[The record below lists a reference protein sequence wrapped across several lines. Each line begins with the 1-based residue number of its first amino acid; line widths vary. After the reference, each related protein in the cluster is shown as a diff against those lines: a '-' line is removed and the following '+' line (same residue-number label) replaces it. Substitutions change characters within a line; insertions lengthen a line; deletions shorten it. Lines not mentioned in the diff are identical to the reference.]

1 MYPPRSQKKRSGSK
15 NRKLKQR
22 RVWLTV
28 NACLLMMIVILLAV
42 YFLADYRQSAAG
54 VPPQKPAPANTEQ
67 HESPPEG
74 QKENGTPPD
83 AAADDG
89 KDRPE
94 GGNSDK
100 AKDSVEE
107 QGEPETKPQ
116 ETKPE
121 ESERPEQKTAD
132 KPQDEGKKQPAGQ
145 AEKNPPA
152 DAAEKKTGPKDA
164 GQEDSDAP
172 KGHKI
177 VKDNGKSVTIHFVGD
192 MIFSGKVETLL
203 EKKGYS
209 YPFAYLGDMFKKDDL
224 TLGNLE
230 TPVTTG
236 GVGAKNKQFV
246 FKSSPKALEAL
257 RAAGMDAVNLGN
269 NHILDQGEVGLL
281 DTIKY
286 LDQSGIQYVGAGK
299 NADRAYQ
306 PVYFNRG
313 GMTIAVIGASRVY
326 PETNWAAGANKPG
339 VASAY
344 DKASRVIA
352 SITEARKKADLVI
365 VMVHWGIERALTP
378 NDIQK
383 KLGHDFVDAGADLII
398 GGHPHVLQ
406 GLEQYKG
413 KWIAYSTG
421 NFIFTK
427 SSTPSTWKTA
437 VFQARCKTSGC
448 SMKLVP
454 YHAELGQPV
463 PMNAQEGGRLM
474 KELQNLSIGGVKIS
488 ADGVVTPGS

>member
-15 NRKLKQR
+15 NRKLKRR

-28 NACLLMMIVILLAV
+28 NACLLLMIAILLSF
-42 YFLADYRQSAAG
+42 YFLADPRKEATG
-54 VPPQKPAPANTEQ
+54 LPPQQPAAANTEQ
-67 HESPPEG
+67 NESPPGEHKD
-74 QKENGTPPD
+74 QGTPPD
-83 AAADDG
+83 VSAGDTEE
-89 KDRPE
+89 RP
-94 GGNSDK
+94 GGENTEK
-100 AKDSVEE
+100 AEEPVEK
-107 QGEPETKPQ
+107 QGEPETKP
-116 ETKPE
+116 PE
-121 ESERPEQKTAD
+121 SKQTDQKQAE
-132 KPQDEGKKQPAGQ
+132 KPQDEVKEQPPGQ
-145 AEKNPPA
+145 AQKNPSE
-152 DAAEKKTGPKDA
+152 DSAENENGAKDA
-164 GQEDSDAP
+164 GEEDSDAP
-172 KGHKI
+172 EDHSI
-177 VKDNGKSVTIHFVGD
+177 IKDDGQSVTIHFVGD

-209 YPFAYLGDMFKKDDL
+209 YPFAYLGDRFKKDDL

-299 NADRAYQ
+299 NADRAYK
-306 PVYFNRG
+306 PLYFNRK
-313 GMTIAVIGASRVY
+313 GMTIALIGASRVY
-326 PETNWAAGANKPG
+326 PETSWAAGANKPG

-344 DKASRVIA
+344 DKASRVIS
-352 SITEARKKADLVI
+352 SIAEARKKADLVI

-383 KLGHDFVDAGADLII
+383 KLGHDFIDAGADLII

-437 VFQARCKTSGC
+437 VFQANCKKSGC

-454 YHAELGQPV
+454 FHAELGQPV
-463 PMNAQEGGRLM
+463 PMNAQEGGQLM

-488 ADGVVTPGS
+488 GDGVVTPGS